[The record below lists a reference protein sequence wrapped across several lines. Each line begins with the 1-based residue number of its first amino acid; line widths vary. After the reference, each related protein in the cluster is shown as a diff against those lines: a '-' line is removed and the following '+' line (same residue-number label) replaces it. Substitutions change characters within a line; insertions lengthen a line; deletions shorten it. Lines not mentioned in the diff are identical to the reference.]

1 MKTLGRAAAMFL
13 LLLTIGLPSVSGQS
27 SPQKNGEEY
36 YSQMGRLNAWT
47 TEPVYRQKY
56 GAVPEFLKVRFGKHR
71 GFDRVVFEL
80 DEDLVGYFITY
91 GKPPFQGEASEETV
105 KVRGRAFVEIALY
118 PVTSTDEN
126 IEANEKILAEQNKL
140 KMPLIREAKPVEWF
154 EGELRYVIGLK
165 KETPF
170 RVQVLSHPARLVVDF
185 KR

>member
-1 MKTLGRAAAMFL
+1 MS
-13 LLLTIGLPSVSGQS
+13 LPSVSGQS
-27 SPQKNGEEY
+27 GRQKKDEEY
-36 YSQMGRLNAWT
+36 YSKVGRLNAWT

-56 GAVPEFLKVRFGKHR
+56 GTVPEFLKVRFGKHR
-71 GFDRVVFEL
+71 DYDRIVFEL

-105 KVRGRAFVEIALY
+105 NVRGRAFVEIALY
-118 PVTSTDEN
+118 PVISTDEN
-126 IEANEKILAEQNKL
+126 IEANEKILAGQNKL

-170 RVQVLSHPARLVVDF
+170 RVQVFSNPARLVVDF